1 MSPLVV
7 FKNIGSASEK
17 KSLFERLTSEE
28 GEIVLKGKQD
38 QSFIVTAISLGE
50 NQIQCITPEGVSMKF
65 GLKEV
70 VTANFTVGGEKYLF
84 EAYVMNFEG
93 GANLTVL
100 NLFHLQ
106 RRKNFRYTIPTNY
119 AADFCV
125 TTLNSRSTKISCR
138 LLDLSTEGCAIL
150 MTPDM
155 ASLKQEDRIE
165 AAIFLGERDPILV
178 QGFVKNLRARGDD
191 LILGVEFNH
200 LANASEH
207 AITSAI
213 TEMQREIY
221 LRKTA

>member
-7 FKNIGSASEK
+7 FKNVGSGAEK

-38 QSFIVTAISLGE
+38 ESYTVTAISLGE
-50 NQIQCITPEGVSMKF
+50 NQIQCITPPGVTLKF
-65 GLKEV
+65 GLKET
-70 VTANFTVGGEKYLF
+70 VTATFYVGNEKYLF
-84 EAYVMNFEG
+84 ETSITNFEG
-93 GANLTVL
+93 GANLTIL

-106 RRKNFRYTIPTNY
+106 RRKNFRYTLPTNY

-125 TTLNSRSTKISCR
+125 TTLNQKTASVTCR
-138 LLDLSTEGCAIL
+138 LLDLSTEGCAVL

-155 ASLKQEDRIE
+155 TSLKQDDRLE
-165 AAIFLGERDPILV
+165 AAIFLGDRDPILV
-178 QGFVKNLRARGDD
+178 QGFVKNLRSRGDD

-213 TEMQREIY
+213 TDLQREIY
-221 LRKTA
+221 LRKAG